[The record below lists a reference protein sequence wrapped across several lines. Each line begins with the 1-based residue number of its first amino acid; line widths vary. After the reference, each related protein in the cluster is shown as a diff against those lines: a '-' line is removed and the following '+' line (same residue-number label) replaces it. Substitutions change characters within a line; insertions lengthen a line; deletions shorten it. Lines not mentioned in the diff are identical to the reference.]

1 MTDLWNDPTIEQ
13 SPEPLP
19 DAQRVDGTIRADEV
33 TTGDLVFCA
42 RSSFLQELC
51 TRAGEPW
58 RHVGLAYE
66 RDGVTMVV
74 EVSGPRFG
82 ERKLTTIL
90 DSYRWAAIGR
100 VGARQR
106 AASVEAANWC
116 AHHVGDEQVYA
127 WDDLVLAGFIAVT
140 RRWSLPHE
148 RAKLERAVATAI
160 EVLATAQQRREPP
173 FGVHP
178 GYSCSAFLLAAFAE
192 VGHPLHYD
200 LGLPRGFGQ
209 RPSIWELIRSGPR
222 PLRSVEGTHMSGRQA
237 ASVLRAL
244 VAGMF
249 ALSDGQPPSDSLK
262 GGGSYRWATPGDLWR
277 SPSITERRYL
287 IG

>member
-82 ERKLTTIL
+82 ERELTTIV

-100 VGARQR
+100 V
-106 AASVEAANWC
+106 AAPPAKPRRSRRPTGVPTMSAT
-116 AHHVGDEQVYA
+116 DQVYA

-148 RAKLERAVATAI
+148 RAKLERAVADGD
-160 EVLATAQQRREPP
+160 RRA
-173 FGVHP
+173 G
-178 GYSCSAFLLAAFAE
+178 GRSAA
-192 VGHPLHYD
+192 P
-200 LGLPRGFGQ
+200 
-209 RPSIWELIRSGPR
+209 
-222 PLRSVEGTHMSGRQA
+222 
-237 ASVLRAL
+237 
-244 VAGMF
+244 
-249 ALSDGQPPSDSLK
+249 
-262 GGGSYRWATPGDLWR
+262 
-277 SPSITERRYL
+277 
-287 IG
+287 